1 VADSKYVYT
10 FKEEYKVHNLKEPE
24 VGEKIFKVVTVYL
37 MKYLSGDPADHDWE
51 VSEAKF
57 VTPEEALK
65 TLSFSQDKIHLK
77 KAVEMWEFQK

>member
-1 VADSKYVYT
+1 
-10 FKEEYKVHNLKEPE
+10 
-24 VGEKIFKVVTVYL
+24 